1 MYNNSLYCD
10 QGTVLCRNGLSRVFA
25 GTGLQANQVYN
36 MKKEM
41 VLNEKV
47 YRSIPGDNLLEMP
60 SHVLFVD
67 NEHAEIGMLT
77 FLLIMIFDDEMKKEI
92 ENGLFIELRGEN
104 EVKEMLR
111 KYVANEEYV
120 AFAADKLHV
129 GGNMKW
135 E

>member
-25 GTGLQANQVYN
+25 GTGLQANQVHD

-60 SHVLFVD
+60 SRVLFVD
-67 NEHAEIGMLT
+67 NEHAEIGRLA
-77 FLLIMIFDDEMKKEI
+77 FL
-92 ENGLFIELRGEN
+92 
-104 EVKEMLR
+104 
-111 KYVANEEYV
+111 
-120 AFAADKLHV
+120 
-129 GGNMKW
+129 
-135 E
+135 